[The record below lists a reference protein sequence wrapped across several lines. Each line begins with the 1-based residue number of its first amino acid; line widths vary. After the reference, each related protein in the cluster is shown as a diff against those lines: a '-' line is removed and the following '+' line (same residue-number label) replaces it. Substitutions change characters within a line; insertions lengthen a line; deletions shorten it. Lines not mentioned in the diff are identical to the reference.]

1 MGRALSD
8 QSKILRARFGSH
20 IAKLSEDFAAA
31 IRRPVR
37 GRWWLIMHALCIGVI
52 LSNLKYTHPL
62 CFFNAWNW
70 KLMNEYGSD
79 LLFVVGTLKRH
90 NISVHPNAF
99 DWSGLSHPDVALPRA
114 PSFTSTFIAQSASY
128 LPRREPT
135 LPTVWKHNLSN
146 LPQHETC
153 WLFFYSERLG
163 GVVHKPIKNSL

>member
-79 LLFVVGTLKRH
+79 LLFVVGTLKRVKFQRA
-90 NISVHPNAF
+90 SKCFWLEWAF
-99 DWSGLSHPDVALPRA
+99 ASRRGSPSSTVFHIYLHRSKCFLSPAARA
-114 PSFTSTFIAQSASY
+114 HATYLTYLSMRPAGSFSIQNVS
-128 LPRREPT
+128 
-135 LPTVWKHNLSN
+135 
-146 LPQHETC
+146 
-153 WLFFYSERLG
+153 
-163 GVVHKPIKNSL
+163 GVVHKPIKRHARYRHSL